1 MRRHKVLYILLLLV
15 IVCSVLF
22 LVYGLNPNSYQYA
35 LSRRIPKL
43 IAIAMTGSGVAV
55 SSVIFQTVTNNRILT
70 PSVLG
75 LDSLYNLFQTLI
87 VFSLGSLNV
96 ALMGSNL
103 NFLIAGGLMII
114 FSLLLF
120 KMMFRRENT
129 NLFFLL
135 MIGMIF
141 GTLFSSLS
149 SFMQMVMDPN
159 EFLIVQNKM
168 FASFNNVK
176 SSLLG
181 ISTITMG
188 LTLFWVLKDAKKLD
202 VIALGKEQAI
212 NLGIDYDRMVRK
224 MLVAVAILVSVS
236 TALVGPI
243 TFLGI
248 LVTNL
253 AYQMIKDYR
262 HSIVIPTSILLSLL
276 ALIGGQFLVERVF
289 QFNTTIGVIINF
301 VGGLYFIYILL
312 KEERLCLRLKIFQKN
327 MVLKQS

>member
-1 MRRHKVLYILLLLV
+1 MRRHKFISILLILV
-15 IVCSVLF
+15 ILFSILF
-22 LVYGLNPNSYQYA
+22 LVYGLNPSSYQYA

-43 IAIAMTGSGVAV
+43 IAIILTGSGIAV

-75 LDSLYNLFQTLI
+75 LDSLYTLLQTFI
-87 VFSLGSLNV
+87 VFVFGSLNV
-96 ALMGSNL
+96 AAVGSNA
-103 NFLIAGGLMII
+103 NFIMAGVLMIG
-114 FSLLLF
+114 FSLILF
-120 KMMFRRENT
+120 RIMFKQENQ

-135 MIGMIF
+135 MLGMIF
-141 GTLFSSLS
+141 GTLFSSIS

-181 ISTITMG
+181 ISAITIG
-188 LTLFWVLKDAKKLD
+188 ATLLWVLKDLKQLD
-202 VIALGKEQAI
+202 VLSLGREQAI
-212 NLGIDYDRMVRK
+212 NLGLDYDRIVRK
-224 MLVAVAILVSVS
+224 LLIVVSILVATS

-253 AYQMIKDYR
+253 SYQIVKNYR
-262 HSIVIPTSILLSLL
+262 HSLIIPTAILISLVS
-276 ALIGGQFLVERVF
+276 LIGGQFLVERVF
-289 QFNTTIGVIINF
+289 SFNTTIGVIINF
-301 VGGLYFIYILL
+301 VGGVYFIYILL
-312 KEERLCLRLKIFQKN
+312 KEERL
-327 MVLKQS
+327 

>member
-15 IVCSVLF
+15 VVCSVLF

-43 IAIAMTGSGVAV
+43 IAIAMTGSGIAV

-103 NFLIAGGLMII
+103 NFLIAGGLMIV
-114 FSLLLF
+114 FSLFLF

-181 ISTITMG
+181 ISMITMG

-236 TALVGPI
+236 TALVGPV

-262 HSIVIPTSILLSLL
+262 HILIIPTSILLSLL

-301 VGGLYFIYILL
+301 IGGLYFIYILL
-312 KEERLCLRLKIFQKN
+312 KEERL
-327 MVLKQS
+327 

>member
-15 IVCSVLF
+15 VVCSVLF

-55 SSVIFQTVTNNRILT
+55 SSVVFQTVTNNRILT

-103 NFLIAGGLMII
+103 NFLIAGGLMIV
-114 FSLLLF
+114 FSLFLF

-181 ISTITMG
+181 ISMITMG
-188 LTLFWVLKDAKKLD
+188 LTLFWVLKDVKKLD
-202 VIALGKEQAI
+202 VLALGKEQAI

-224 MLVAVAILVSVS
+224 LLIAVAILVSVS
-236 TALVGPI
+236 TALVGPV

-253 AYQMIKDYR
+253 AYQMINDYR

-312 KEERLCLRLKIFQKN
+312 KEERL
-327 MVLKQS
+327 

>member
-1 MRRHKVLYILLLLV
+1 MRRHKVLYILFLLV
-15 IVCSVLF
+15 VCSVLF

-43 IAIAMTGSGVAV
+43 IAIAMTGSGIAV

-103 NFLIAGGLMII
+103 NFLIAGGLMIV
-114 FSLLLF
+114 FSLFLF

-312 KEERLCLRLKIFQKN
+312 KEERL
-327 MVLKQS
+327 

>member
-1 MRRHKVLYILLLLV
+1 MRRHKVLYILLLSV
-15 IVCSVLF
+15 VVCSVLF

-103 NFLIAGGLMII
+103 NFLIAGGLMIV
-114 FSLLLF
+114 FSLFLF

-181 ISTITMG
+181 ISMITMG
-188 LTLFWVLKDAKKLD
+188 LTLFWVLKDVKKLD
-202 VIALGKEQAI
+202 VLALGKEQAI

-224 MLVAVAILVSVS
+224 LLIAVAILVSVS
-236 TALVGPI
+236 TALVGPV

-262 HSIVIPTSILLSLL
+262 HILIIPTSILLSLL

-301 VGGLYFIYILL
+301 IGGLYFIYILL
-312 KEERLCLRLKIFQKN
+312 KEERL
-327 MVLKQS
+327 

>member
-1 MRRHKVLYILLLLV
+1 MRRHKVISILLILV
-15 IVCSVLF
+15 IGFSILF
-22 LVYGLNPNSYQYA
+22 LVYGLNPVSYQYA
-35 LSRRIPKL
+35 LSKRIPKL
-43 IAIAMTGSGVAV
+43 IAMMLTGSGIAV

-75 LDSLYNLFQTLI
+75 LDSLYTLLQTFI
-87 VFSLGSLNV
+87 VFVFGSLQMAAIGSNMNFLLAG
-96 ALMGSNL
+96 ALMIG
-103 NFLIAGGLMII
+103 
-114 FSLLLF
+114 FSFLLF
-120 KMMFRRENT
+120 RMMFRQENQ

-135 MIGMIF
+135 MLGMIF

-176 SSLLG
+176 QSLLG
-181 ISTITMG
+181 ISVITIIGT
-188 LTLFWVLKDAKKLD
+188 FVWSFRDLKQLD
-202 VIALGKEQAI
+202 VLALGREHAI
-212 NLGIDYDRMVRK
+212 NLGLDYDRLVRK
-224 MLVAVAILVSVS
+224 LLIVVSILVAVS

-253 AYQMIKDYR
+253 AYQLTKNYR
-262 HSIVIPTSILLSLL
+262 HSIVIPTAILISLV

-289 QFNTTIGVIINF
+289 SFNTTIGVIINF
-301 VGGLYFIYILL
+301 VGGIYFIYVLL
-312 KEERLCLRLKIFQKN
+312 KEERL
-327 MVLKQS
+327 

>member
-1 MRRHKVLYILLLLV
+1 MRRHKVLYILFLLV
-15 IVCSVLF
+15 VVCSVLF

-103 NFLIAGGLMII
+103 NFLIAGGLMIV
-114 FSLLLF
+114 FSLFLF

-224 MLVAVAILVSVS
+224 LLIAVAILVSVS
-236 TALVGPI
+236 TALVGPV

-312 KEERLCLRLKIFQKN
+312 KEERL
-327 MVLKQS
+327 

>member
-43 IAIAMTGSGVAV
+43 IAIAMTGSGIAV

-236 TALVGPI
+236 TALVGPV

-253 AYQMIKDYR
+253 AYQMINDYR

-312 KEERLCLRLKIFQKN
+312 KEERL
-327 MVLKQS
+327 

>member
-1 MRRHKVLYILLLLV
+1 MRRHKVLYILFLLV
-15 IVCSVLF
+15 VVCSVLF

-96 ALMGSNL
+96 ALIGSNL
-103 NFLIAGGLMII
+103 NFLIAGGLMIV
-114 FSLLLF
+114 FSLFLF

-236 TALVGPI
+236 TTLVGPI

-312 KEERLCLRLKIFQKN
+312 KEERL
-327 MVLKQS
+327 

>member
-43 IAIAMTGSGVAV
+43 IAIAMTGSGIAV

-224 MLVAVAILVSVS
+224 LLIAVAILVSVS
-236 TALVGPI
+236 TALVGPV

-253 AYQMIKDYR
+253 AYQMINDYR
-262 HSIVIPTSILLSLL
+262 HILIIPTSILLSLL

-312 KEERLCLRLKIFQKN
+312 KEERL
-327 MVLKQS
+327 

>member
-1 MRRHKVLYILLLLV
+1 MRRHKVLYILLLSV
-15 IVCSVLF
+15 VVCSVLF

-55 SSVIFQTVTNNRILT
+55 SSVVFQTVTNNRILT

-103 NFLIAGGLMII
+103 NFLIAGGLMIV
-114 FSLLLF
+114 FSLFLF

-181 ISTITMG
+181 ISMITMG
-188 LTLFWVLKDAKKLD
+188 LTLFWVLKDVKKLD
-202 VIALGKEQAI
+202 VLALGKEQAI

-224 MLVAVAILVSVS
+224 LLIAVAILVSVS
-236 TALVGPI
+236 TALVGPV

-253 AYQMIKDYR
+253 AYQMINDYR
-262 HSIVIPTSILLSLL
+262 HILIIPTSILLSLL

-301 VGGLYFIYILL
+301 IGGLYFIYILL
-312 KEERLCLRLKIFQKN
+312 KEERL
-327 MVLKQS
+327 

>member
-15 IVCSVLF
+15 VVCSVLF

-43 IAIAMTGSGVAV
+43 IAIAMTGSGIAV

-103 NFLIAGGLMII
+103 NFLIAGGLMIV
-114 FSLLLF
+114 FSLFLF

-181 ISTITMG
+181 ISMITMG
-188 LTLFWVLKDAKKLD
+188 LTLFWVLKDVKKLD
-202 VIALGKEQAI
+202 VLALGKEQAI

-224 MLVAVAILVSVS
+224 LLIAVAILVSVS
-236 TALVGPI
+236 TALVGPV

-253 AYQMIKDYR
+253 AYQMINDYR
-262 HSIVIPTSILLSLL
+262 HILIIPTSILLSLL

-301 VGGLYFIYILL
+301 IGGLYFIYILL
-312 KEERLCLRLKIFQKN
+312 KEERL
-327 MVLKQS
+327 

>member
-1 MRRHKVLYILLLLV
+1 MRRHKVLYILFLLV
-15 IVCSVLF
+15 VVCSVLF

-43 IAIAMTGSGVAV
+43 IAIAMTGSGIAV

-103 NFLIAGGLMII
+103 NFLIAGGLMIV
-114 FSLLLF
+114 FSLFLF

-181 ISTITMG
+181 ISMITMG
-188 LTLFWVLKDAKKLD
+188 LTLFWVLKDVKKLD
-202 VIALGKEQAI
+202 VLALGKEQAI

-224 MLVAVAILVSVS
+224 LLIAVAILVSVS
-236 TALVGPI
+236 TALVGPV

-253 AYQMIKDYR
+253 AYQMINDYR
-262 HSIVIPTSILLSLL
+262 HILIIPTSILLSLL

-301 VGGLYFIYILL
+301 IGGLYFIYILL
-312 KEERLCLRLKIFQKN
+312 KEERL
-327 MVLKQS
+327 

>member
-1 MRRHKVLYILLLLV
+1 MRRHKVLYILFLLV
-15 IVCSVLF
+15 VVCSVLF

-243 TFLGI
+243 TFIGI

-312 KEERLCLRLKIFQKN
+312 KEERL
-327 MVLKQS
+327 

>member
-1 MRRHKVLYILLLLV
+1 MRRHKVLYILFLLV
-15 IVCSVLF
+15 VVCSVLF

-103 NFLIAGGLMII
+103 NFLIAGGLIII

-181 ISTITMG
+181 ISMITMG

-312 KEERLCLRLKIFQKN
+312 KEERL
-327 MVLKQS
+327 

>member
-1 MRRHKVLYILLLLV
+1 MRRHKVLYILFLLV
-15 IVCSVLF
+15 VVCSVLF

-103 NFLIAGGLMII
+103 SFLIAGGLMIV
-114 FSLLLF
+114 FSLFLF

-176 SSLLG
+176 ASLLG
-181 ISTITMG
+181 ISMITMG
-188 LTLFWVLKDAKKLD
+188 LTLFWVLKDVKKLD
-202 VIALGKEQAI
+202 VLALGKEQAI

-224 MLVAVAILVSVS
+224 LLIAVAILVSVS
-236 TALVGPI
+236 TALVGPV

-253 AYQMIKDYR
+253 AYQMINDYR

-312 KEERLCLRLKIFQKN
+312 KEERL
-327 MVLKQS
+327 

>member
-1 MRRHKVLYILLLLV
+1 MRRHKVLYILFLLV
-15 IVCSVLF
+15 VVCSVLF

-103 NFLIAGGLMII
+103 NFLIAGGLMIV
-114 FSLLLF
+114 FSLFLF

-176 SSLLG
+176 AYLLG
-181 ISTITMG
+181 ISMITMG
-188 LTLFWVLKDAKKLD
+188 LTLFWVLKDVKKLD
-202 VIALGKEQAI
+202 VLALGKEQAI

-224 MLVAVAILVSVS
+224 LLIAVAILVSVS
-236 TALVGPI
+236 TALVGPV

-253 AYQMIKDYR
+253 AYQMINDYR

-312 KEERLCLRLKIFQKN
+312 KEERL
-327 MVLKQS
+327 

>member
-1 MRRHKVLYILLLLV
+1 MRRHKVLYILFLLV
-15 IVCSVLF
+15 VVCSVLF

-176 SSLLG
+176 ASLLG
-181 ISTITMG
+181 ISMITMG
-188 LTLFWVLKDAKKLD
+188 LTLFWVLKDVKKLD
-202 VIALGKEQAI
+202 VLALGKEQAI

-224 MLVAVAILVSVS
+224 LLIAVAILVSVS
-236 TALVGPI
+236 TTLVGPI

-312 KEERLCLRLKIFQKN
+312 KEERL
-327 MVLKQS
+327 

>member
-1 MRRHKVLYILLLLV
+1 MRRHKVIKVLLILVV
-15 IVCSVLF
+15 IFSVLF
-22 LVYGLNPNSYQYA
+22 LTYGLKPTSYQYA
-35 LSRRIPKL
+35 LSKRIPKL
-43 IAIAMTGSGVAV
+43 IAIILTGSGVAV

-75 LDSLYNLFQTLI
+75 LDSLYNLMQTFI
-87 VFSLGSLNV
+87 VFALGSMNV
-96 ALMGSNL
+96 ALIGSNL
-103 NFLIAGGLMII
+103 NFILAGGLMIG
-114 FSLLLF
+114 FSLILF
-120 KMMFRRENT
+120 KMMFRQENT

-135 MIGMIF
+135 MLGMIF

-149 SFMQMVMDPN
+149 SFMQMIMDPN

-181 ISTITMG
+181 ISIITMG
-188 LTLFWVLKDAKKLD
+188 VTLIWGLKDMKKLD
-202 VIALGKEQAI
+202 VLALGKEQAI
-212 NLGIDYDRMVRK
+212 NLGLDYNRLVRK
-224 MLVAVAILVSVS
+224 MLIAVSILVSVS

-253 AYQMIKDYR
+253 AYQMVKNYR
-262 HSIVIPTSILLSLL
+262 HSLIIPTAILISLL

-289 QFNTTIGVIINF
+289 AFNTTIGVIINF
-301 VGGLYFIYILL
+301 VGGVYFIYILL
-312 KEERLCLRLKIFQKN
+312 KEERL
-327 MVLKQS
+327 

>member
-1 MRRHKVLYILLLLV
+1 MRRHKVLYILFLLV
-15 IVCSVLF
+15 VVCSVLF

-103 NFLIAGGLMII
+103 NFLIAGGLMIV
-114 FSLLLF
+114 FSLFLF

-248 LVTNL
+248 LVTNI
-253 AYQMIKDYR
+253 AYQMITIFY
-262 HSIVIPTSILLSLL
+262 IN
-276 ALIGGQFLVERVF
+276 GNFL
-289 QFNTTIGVIINF
+289 T
-301 VGGLYFIYILL
+301 
-312 KEERLCLRLKIFQKN
+312 
-327 MVLKQS
+327 

>member
-1 MRRHKVLYILLLLV
+1 MRRHKVLYILFLLV
-15 IVCSVLF
+15 VVCSVLF

-103 NFLIAGGLMII
+103 NFLIAGGLMIV
-114 FSLLLF
+114 FSLFLF

-236 TALVGPI
+236 TALVGPV

-312 KEERLCLRLKIFQKN
+312 KEERL
-327 MVLKQS
+327 

>member
-22 LVYGLNPNSYQYA
+22 LVYGLNPSSYQYA

-103 NFLIAGGLMII
+103 NFLIAGGLMIV

-135 MIGMIF
+135 MIGMIC
-141 GTLFSSLS
+141 GTLCSSL
-149 SFMQMVMDPN
+149 
-159 EFLIVQNKM
+159 
-168 FASFNNVK
+168 
-176 SSLLG
+176 
-181 ISTITMG
+181 
-188 LTLFWVLKDAKKLD
+188 
-202 VIALGKEQAI
+202 
-212 NLGIDYDRMVRK
+212 
-224 MLVAVAILVSVS
+224 
-236 TALVGPI
+236 
-243 TFLGI
+243 
-248 LVTNL
+248 
-253 AYQMIKDYR
+253 
-262 HSIVIPTSILLSLL
+262 
-276 ALIGGQFLVERVF
+276 
-289 QFNTTIGVIINF
+289 
-301 VGGLYFIYILL
+301 
-312 KEERLCLRLKIFQKN
+312 
-327 MVLKQS
+327 

>member
-1 MRRHKVLYILLLLV
+1 MRRHKVLIILIVLV
-15 IVCSVLF
+15 VVSSFLF
-22 LVYGLNPNSYQYA
+22 LMYGLNPNSYQYA
-35 LSRRIPKL
+35 LSLRVPKL
-43 IAIAMTGSGVAV
+43 IAIALTGSGIAL

-87 VFSLGSLNV
+87 VFVFGSLNI
-96 ALMGSNL
+96 ALAGSNI
-103 NFLIAGGLMII
+103 NFLFSATLMII
-114 FSLLLF
+114 FSLFLF
-120 KMMFRRENT
+120 KMMFKREGT

-135 MIGMIF
+135 MVGMVF

-168 FASFNNVK
+168 FASFNNVQ
-176 SSLLG
+176 SSLLM
-181 ISTITMG
+181 ISIIIVSVAIG
-188 LTLFWVLKDAKKLD
+188 CICKDFKKLD
-202 VIALGKEQAI
+202 VMSLGKEQAV
-212 NLGIDYDRMVRK
+212 NLGINYDYMVK
-224 MLVAVAILVSVS
+224 KILIIVSILVSVS

-253 AYQMIKDYR
+253 AYQLVKDYR
-262 HSIVIPTSILLSLL
+262 HSVIVPTAILLSLA

-289 QFNTTIGVIINF
+289 HFSTTVGVIINF
-301 VGGLYFIYILL
+301 IGGLYFIYILL
-312 KEERLCLRLKIFQKN
+312 KEERA
-327 MVLKQS
+327 

>member
-1 MRRHKVLYILLLLV
+1 MRRHKVLYILLLSV
-15 IVCSVLF
+15 VVCSVLF

-103 NFLIAGGLMII
+103 NFLIAGGLMIV
-114 FSLLLF
+114 FSLFLF

-176 SSLLG
+176 ASLLG
-181 ISTITMG
+181 ISMITMG
-188 LTLFWVLKDAKKLD
+188 LTLFWVLKDVKKLD
-202 VIALGKEQAI
+202 VLALGKEQAI

-224 MLVAVAILVSVS
+224 LLIAVAILVSVS
-236 TALVGPI
+236 TALVGPV

-312 KEERLCLRLKIFQKN
+312 KEERL
-327 MVLKQS
+327 

>member
-55 SSVIFQTVTNNRILT
+55 SSVVFQTVTNNRILT

-312 KEERLCLRLKIFQKN
+312 KEERL
-327 MVLKQS
+327 

>member
-15 IVCSVLF
+15 VVCSVLF

-55 SSVIFQTVTNNRILT
+55 SSVVFQTVTNNRILT

-312 KEERLCLRLKIFQKN
+312 KEERL
-327 MVLKQS
+327 

>member
-15 IVCSVLF
+15 VVCSVLF

-55 SSVIFQTVTNNRILT
+55 SSVVFQTVTNNRILT

-176 SSLLG
+176 ASLLG
-181 ISTITMG
+181 ISMITMG
-188 LTLFWVLKDAKKLD
+188 LTLFWVLKDVKKLD
-202 VIALGKEQAI
+202 VLALGKEQAI

-224 MLVAVAILVSVS
+224 LLIAVAILVSVS
-236 TALVGPI
+236 TALVGPV

-312 KEERLCLRLKIFQKN
+312 KEERL
-327 MVLKQS
+327 

>member
-22 LVYGLNPNSYQYA
+22 LVYGLNPSSYQYA

-43 IAIAMTGSGVAV
+43 IAIAMTGSGIAV

-103 NFLIAGGLMII
+103 NFLIAGGLMIV
-114 FSLLLF
+114 FSLFLF

-181 ISTITMG
+181 ISMITMG

-312 KEERLCLRLKIFQKN
+312 KEERL
-327 MVLKQS
+327 

>member
-1 MRRHKVLYILLLLV
+1 MRRHKVLIILIVLV
-15 IVCSVLF
+15 VVSSFLF
-22 LVYGLNPNSYQYA
+22 LMYGLNPNSYQYA
-35 LSRRIPKL
+35 LSLRVPKL
-43 IAIAMTGSGVAV
+43 IAIALTGSGIAL

-87 VFSLGSLNV
+87 VFVFGSLNI
-96 ALMGSNL
+96 ALAGSNI
-103 NFLIAGGLMII
+103 NFLFSAALMII
-114 FSLLLF
+114 FSLFLF
-120 KMMFRRENT
+120 KMMFKREGT

-135 MIGMIF
+135 MVGMVF

-168 FASFNNVK
+168 FASFNNVQ
-176 SSLLG
+176 SSLLM
-181 ISTITMG
+181 ISIIIVSVAIG
-188 LTLFWVLKDAKKLD
+188 CICKDFKKLD
-202 VIALGKEQAI
+202 VMSLGKEQAV
-212 NLGIDYDRMVRK
+212 NLGINYEKIIKKILIIVS
-224 MLVAVAILVSVS
+224 ILVSVS

-253 AYQMIKDYR
+253 AYQLVKDYR
-262 HSIVIPTSILLSLL
+262 HSVIVPTAILLSLA

-289 QFNTTIGVIINF
+289 HFSTTVGVIINF
-301 VGGLYFIYILL
+301 IGGLYFIYILL
-312 KEERLCLRLKIFQKN
+312 KEERA
-327 MVLKQS
+327 

>member
-1 MRRHKVLYILLLLV
+1 MRRHKVLYILLLSV
-15 IVCSVLF
+15 VVCSVLF

-55 SSVIFQTVTNNRILT
+55 SSVVFQTVTNNRILT

-103 NFLIAGGLMII
+103 NFLIAGGLMIV
-114 FSLLLF
+114 FSLFLF

-176 SSLLG
+176 ASLLG
-181 ISTITMG
+181 ISMITMG
-188 LTLFWVLKDAKKLD
+188 LTLFWVLKDVKKLD
-202 VIALGKEQAI
+202 VLALGKEQAI

-224 MLVAVAILVSVS
+224 LLIAVAILVSVS
-236 TALVGPI
+236 TALVGPV

-312 KEERLCLRLKIFQKN
+312 KEERL
-327 MVLKQS
+327 

>member
-1 MRRHKVLYILLLLV
+1 MRRHKVLIILIVLV
-15 IVCSVLF
+15 VVSSFLF
-22 LVYGLNPNSYQYA
+22 LMYGLNPNSYQYA
-35 LSRRIPKL
+35 LSLRVTKL
-43 IAIAMTGSGVAV
+43 IAIALTGSGIAL

-87 VFSLGSLNV
+87 VFVFGSLNI
-96 ALMGSNL
+96 ALAGSNI
-103 NFLIAGGLMII
+103 NFLFSAALMII
-114 FSLLLF
+114 FSLFLF
-120 KMMFRRENT
+120 KMMFKREGT

-135 MIGMIF
+135 MVGMVF

-168 FASFNNVK
+168 FASFNNVQ
-176 SSLLG
+176 SSLLM
-181 ISTITMG
+181 ISIIIVSVAIG
-188 LTLFWVLKDAKKLD
+188 CICKDFKKLD
-202 VIALGKEQAI
+202 VMSLGKEQAV
-212 NLGIDYDRMVRK
+212 NLGINYDYMVK
-224 MLVAVAILVSVS
+224 KILIIVSILVSVS

-253 AYQMIKDYR
+253 AYQLVKDYR
-262 HSIVIPTSILLSLL
+262 HSVIVPTAILLSLA

-289 QFNTTIGVIINF
+289 HFSTTVGVIINF
-301 VGGLYFIYILL
+301 IGGLYFIYILL
-312 KEERLCLRLKIFQKN
+312 K
-327 MVLKQS
+327 

>member
-1 MRRHKVLYILLLLV
+1 MRRHKVLIILIVLV
-15 IVCSVLF
+15 VVSSFLF
-22 LVYGLNPNSYQYA
+22 LMYGLNPNSYQYA
-35 LSRRIPKL
+35 LSLRVPKL
-43 IAIAMTGSGVAV
+43 IAIALTGSGIAL

-87 VFSLGSLNV
+87 VFVFGSLNI
-96 ALMGSNL
+96 ALAGSNI
-103 NFLIAGGLMII
+103 NFLFSAALMII
-114 FSLLLF
+114 FSLFLF
-120 KMMFRRENT
+120 KMMFKREGT

-135 MIGMIF
+135 MVGMVF

-168 FASFNNVK
+168 FASFNNVQ
-176 SSLLG
+176 SSLLM
-181 ISTITMG
+181 ISIIIVSVAIG
-188 LTLFWVLKDAKKLD
+188 CICKDFKKLD
-202 VIALGKEQAI
+202 VMSLEKEQAV
-212 NLGIDYDRMVRK
+212 NLGINYDYMVK
-224 MLVAVAILVSVS
+224 KILIIVSILVSVS

-253 AYQMIKDYR
+253 AYQLVKDYR
-262 HSIVIPTSILLSLL
+262 HSVIVPTAILLSLA

-289 QFNTTIGVIINF
+289 HFSTTVGVIINF
-301 VGGLYFIYILL
+301 IGGLYFIYILL
-312 KEERLCLRLKIFQKN
+312 KEERA
-327 MVLKQS
+327 

>member
-15 IVCSVLF
+15 VVCSVLF

-43 IAIAMTGSGVAV
+43 IAIAMTGSGIAV

-103 NFLIAGGLMII
+103 NFLIAGGLMIV
-114 FSLLLF
+114 FSLFLF

-312 KEERLCLRLKIFQKN
+312 KEERL
-327 MVLKQS
+327 

>member
-15 IVCSVLF
+15 VVCSVLF

-103 NFLIAGGLMII
+103 NFLIAGGLMIV
-114 FSLLLF
+114 FSLFLF

-312 KEERLCLRLKIFQKN
+312 KEERL
-327 MVLKQS
+327 

>member
-103 NFLIAGGLMII
+103 NFLIAGGLMIV
-114 FSLLLF
+114 FSLFLF

-181 ISTITMG
+181 ISMITMG
-188 LTLFWVLKDAKKLD
+188 LTLFWVLKDVKKLD
-202 VIALGKEQAI
+202 VLALGKEQAI

-224 MLVAVAILVSVS
+224 LLIAVAILVSVS
-236 TALVGPI
+236 TALVGPV

-253 AYQMIKDYR
+253 AYQMINDYR

-312 KEERLCLRLKIFQKN
+312 KEERL
-327 MVLKQS
+327 

>member
-15 IVCSVLF
+15 VVCSVLF

-55 SSVIFQTVTNNRILT
+55 SSVVFQTVTNNRILT

-103 NFLIAGGLMII
+103 NFLIAGGLMIV
-114 FSLLLF
+114 FSLFLF

-312 KEERLCLRLKIFQKN
+312 KEERL
-327 MVLKQS
+327 